1 MAKTSSIH
9 IRVEPKV
16 KEEVEKILD
25 TLGMTSTEA
34 INIYLRQIILNSGI
48 PFEIK
53 IPQFSNE
60 MLEAIKEGYAKIRKQ
75 SNFKKE
81 EFEKVIEMLSN
92 NEVLPAK
99 YHNHLLEPK
108 GSRNMGMSCA
118 T

>member
-34 INIYLRQIILNSGI
+34 INIYLKQIILNSGI

-53 IPQFSNE
+53 TPQFSDE
-60 MLEAIKEGYAKIRKQ
+60 MKEAIEEAKEMERHP
-75 SNFKKE
+75 
-81 EFEKVIEMLSN
+81 EKYK
-92 NEVLPAK
+92 K
-99 YHNHLLEPK
+99 YHNVAELMEELD
-108 GSRNMGMSCA
+108 ND
-118 T
+118 